1 MEPGSVV
8 RAAAFFR
15 NSRHVTN
22 AQRALRRLR
31 NTLVLRSRN
40 KSSASRAC
48 SRSRCASARACSS
61 GDRGEKE
68 ENQEEENQEEE
79 NQENADVKKKVVV
92 LSVENAANYLI

>member
-1 MEPGSVV
+1 MRMTMRMAMPGWD
-8 RAAAFFR
+8 
-15 NSRHVTN
+15 TP
-22 AQRALRRLR
+22 
-31 NTLVLRSRN
+31 
-40 KSSASRAC
+40 
-48 SRSRCASARACSS
+48 